1 MTERRSLTRLGSAI
15 CGKRWKE
22 VAPTPLVLSS
32 SATKATIPITVLGTS
47 RSKKIE
53 EFIFCNKRGNS
64 TGECKGNNES
74 KADVDTSPLRSRGP
88 LVSGWKEDGN
98 ENDGEANANGT
109 IEIDIRDQPCKSR
122 GTMNLGVAPQDTD
135 CPLPSVLVVD
145 DAVSNRKMLSR
156 LLKSRCRTISQAA
169 DGREAL
175 NMVIESLSAASE
187 LQYDII
193 LMDFIMP
200 EMDGPTATKEIRKAG
215 YTGLL
220 FGLTGNVLES
230 DIEYFIA
237 QGANDVLTKPFDIKA
252 YDGLVAELHRGGQL
266 LVPVALGSVQG

>member
-1 MTERRSLTRLGSAI
+1 M
-15 CGKRWKE
+15 
-22 VAPTPLVLSS
+22 
-32 SATKATIPITVLGTS
+32 
-47 RSKKIE
+47 
-53 EFIFCNKRGNS
+53 
-64 TGECKGNNES
+64 
-74 KADVDTSPLRSRGP
+74 
-88 LVSGWKEDGN
+88 
-98 ENDGEANANGT
+98 
-109 IEIDIRDQPCKSR
+109 
-122 GTMNLGVAPQDTD
+122 
-135 CPLPSVLVVD
+135 VV
-145 DAVSNRKMLSR
+145 
-156 LLKSRCRTISQAA
+156 
-169 DGREAL
+169 
-175 NMVIESLSAASE
+175 ESLSAASE